1 MSGRHAR
8 PSPGRGVWSAIG
20 TGVGGALLVVLLAL
34 AFAAV
39 LLPRLTGSVP
49 LTVLTSSME
58 PTYPPGTLLVV
69 RPVETDSIRIGDVI
83 TYQPVSDQPEVITHR
98 VVGITQSTSGDT
110 TFRTQGDNNP
120 APDPAPVTA
129 PQVQGTVWYA
139 IPFIGYA
146 ATALGAGAKSV
157 IVIVLAVGLFGYA
170 TFMIVS
176 WGRERRRRRLP

>member
-8 PSPGRGVWSAIG
+8 GSSAAGLWSAIG
-20 TGVGGALLVVLLAL
+20 SGVGGALLVALLAL

-39 LLPRLTGSVP
+39 LLPRLAGAVP

-69 RPVETDSIRIGDVI
+69 RSVDTEQIRIGDVI
-83 TYQPVSDQPEVITHR
+83 TYQPVSDRPEVITHR
-98 VVGITQSTSGDT
+98 VVGITQSTSGET
-110 TFRTQGDNNP
+110 SFRTQGDNNP

-129 PQVQGTVWYA
+129 PQVQGTLWYA

-146 ATALGAGAKSV
+146 ATALGAGAKSAIVV
-157 IVIVLAVGLFGYA
+157 ILAVGLFGYA
-170 TFMIVS
+170 TFMIAS
-176 WGRERRRRRLP
+176 WARERRRRRLP

>member
-1 MSGRHAR
+1 MSGRHVAR
-8 PSPGRGVWSAIG
+8 QRTGGVWSAVG
-20 TGVGGALLVVLLAL
+20 TGVGSALLVALLAL
-34 AFAAV
+34 ACAAV
-39 LLPRLTGSVP
+39 LLPRLAGAVP

-69 RPVETDSIRIGDVI
+69 RAVDQQSIRIGDVI

-110 TFRTQGDNNP
+110 SFRTQGDNNP

-146 ATALGAGAKSV
+146 ATALNAGAKSV
-157 IVIVLAVGLFGYA
+157 IVVVLAVGLFGYA

-176 WGRERRRRRLP
+176 WARERRRRRLT